1 MKMRIHLLSDVVRG
15 RAPSSRKPSSSLQ
28 EFLRCGIEQKREIQ
42 KEREQNRHEEVMFR
56 LRLQQ
61 AKDEQEAIFKA
72 EQLKAAAP
80 VQVAQA

>member
-1 MKMRIHLLSDVVRG
+1 
-15 RAPSSRKPSSSLQ
+15 
-28 EFLRCGIEQKREIQ
+28 
-42 KEREQNRHEEVMFR
+42 MFR